1 MSHEKS
7 SPKLNQNL
15 SCVQMSKFSMYEEPR
30 EGALYEV
37 VSSDRYSVSR
47 RLTTDVIDSQLAS
60 AARNITRRLR
70 TLGVMY
76 TINFINPTERDYYDI
91 ADAFLKVIDMAESN
105 EVRIRQDFVSL
116 KNKYEALSAQITA
129 RENENA
135 QLKEEIRTLQK
146 TLSTEREERK
156 AELRSTTR
164 AVKNAE
170 YKAIAAE
177 KLRTVAEKNNSKL
190 KDMLQNSRTFSV
202 TKSYGAPLNKSQY
215 GSNLNSSRMDKSMS
229 KPTSGRSMS
238 AGASFPGKMNSIGP
252 ARPRNTLTSPRH
264 SFSERP
270 QDNYREYDRSYI
282 EGPSSAKFSHYDE
295 SLRPMDDRLRTD
307 SANESFVPYD
317 PVSMVQDSQPY
328 SESLR
333 PYQSLKPPKCPSLRE
348 SDAPS
353 EYALSGVQ
361 STSRSTKVRGQDGH
375 WPSAAQS
382 PGSIRYQQSYDD
394 SYMHDDTR
402 GSFSRSDLGGARSV
416 EYRPRDSASS
426 VSFSQSPQEPGL
438 MSVGDL
444 IKRYHSGVSGAGH
457 TTESIRRSRSNS
469 VDYTIPKETAEHIA
483 DLEIS
488 AKKEKLEKMQSQ
500 IAEAVNILNR
510 AGISVD
516 INKKDLR
523 APQYS

>member
-1 MSHEKS
+1 
-7 SPKLNQNL
+7 
-15 SCVQMSKFSMYEEPR
+15 MYEEPR

-47 RLTTDVIDSQLAS
+47 RLTTEIIDSQLAS

-70 TLGVMY
+70 TLGITY

-91 ADAFLKVIDMAESN
+91 ADAFIKVIDMAESN
-105 EVRIRQDFVSL
+105 DVRIRQDFVSL

-135 QLKEEIRTLQK
+135 QLKEEIRTLQR
-146 TLSTEREERK
+146 TLNTEREEHK
-156 AELRSTTR
+156 TELRNTTR

-202 TKSYGAPLNKSQY
+202 TKSYGAPLNRSQNAN
-215 GSNLNSSRMDKSMS
+215 NLSSSRMDRSMGKS
-229 KPTSGRSMS
+229 TSGRSMS
-238 AGASFPGKMNSIGP
+238 VGASLSRQMSSAGP
-252 ARPRNTLTSPRH
+252 ARPRNTLLSPRQ
-264 SFSERP
+264 SFSERS
-270 QDNYREYDRSYI
+270 QDTYRDYDRPYNEGAGSARFSY
-282 EGPSSAKFSHYDE
+282 YDE
-295 SLRPMDDRLRTD
+295 SLRPMDDRLRA
-307 SANESFVPYD
+307 SESFAPYD
-317 PVSMVQDSQPY
+317 PASMVQESQPY

-333 PYQSLKPPKCPSLRE
+333 PYQSLKPPKHPSLRE

-353 EYALSGVQ
+353 EYALSSVQ
-361 STSRSTKVRGQDGH
+361 PASRSKVRGQEGH
-375 WPSAAQS
+375 WSAAQS
-382 PGSIRYQQSYDD
+382 PGSVRYQPSYDE
-394 SYMHDDTR
+394 SYAHDDTR
-402 GSFSRSDLGGARSV
+402 DSFSRSDLSGVRTV
-416 EYRPRDSASS
+416 EHRPRDSNSS
-426 VSFSQSPQEPGL
+426 VSFSQSPQEPAL

-444 IKRYHSGVSGAGH
+444 IKRYHSGVSGTGQ
-457 TTESIRRSRSNS
+457 TPESTRRSRSGS
-469 VDYTIPKETAEHIA
+469 VDYTIPKETADHIA
-483 DLEIS
+483 DLELN

-510 AGISVD
+510 AGITVD
-516 INKKDLR
+516 INKRDLR